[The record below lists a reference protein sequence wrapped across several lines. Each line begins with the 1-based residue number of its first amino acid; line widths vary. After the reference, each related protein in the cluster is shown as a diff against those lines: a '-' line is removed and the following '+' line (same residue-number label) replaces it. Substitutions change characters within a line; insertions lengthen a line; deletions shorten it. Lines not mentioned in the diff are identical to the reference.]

1 MDGVPDGLL
10 PARLGPGARGWF
22 TTRAGGS
29 SRGTWAAP
37 GGAGGRNLG
46 AHVGDVPA
54 DVETNRRRT
63 EDDIGAA
70 IAWMAQRH
78 TATVRLIGSDEQG
91 ARYGQRA
98 FDAHGPAEEQATDG
112 CDATIVHGR
121 VDLAAGVLV
130 ADCVPLLLAGTAG
143 DAVAA
148 VHVGRAG
155 LVAGIVPAVLER
167 LRSLGVAGA
176 AVHASLGPSICGRC
190 YEVPADLQAAVV
202 ADAPAAR
209 ATSAWGTPAL
219 DIPAGVQAQLTAGG
233 VEHVEVHGAC
243 TRTDERFFSYRR
255 SPRTGRCSGLVVA
268 AGRDT
273 PETWRPTAS
282 DLV

>member
-1 MDGVPDGLL
+1 MGGVPDGLL

-22 TTRAGGS
+22 TTRAGGT
-29 SRGTWAAP
+29 SRGPWAAP
-37 GGAGGRNLG
+37 GGAGGRNLA

-54 DVETNRRRT
+54 DVATNRRRT

-78 TATVRLIGSDEQG
+78 TATVRVIGADGQGSLDE
-91 ARYGQRA
+91 
-98 FDAHGPAEEQATDG
+98 HGPTEEEATDG
-112 CDATIVHGR
+112 CDATVVHGR
-121 VDLAAGVLV
+121 ADLAAGVLV
-130 ADCVPLLLAGTAG
+130 ADCVPLLLAGTVG
-143 DAVAA
+143 QAVAA

-167 LRSLGVAGA
+167 LRWLGVAGA
-176 AVHASLGPSICGRC
+176 ALHASLGPSICGRC

-202 ADAPAAR
+202 AEVPAAR
-209 ATSAWGTPAL
+209 ATTAWGTPAL
-219 DIPAGVQAQLTAGG
+219 DIPAGVQAQLADGG
-233 VEHVEVHGAC
+233 VEHIETHAAC

-255 SPRTGRCSGLVVA
+255 SSRTGRCAGLVVA
-268 AGRDT
+268 VSRDT
-273 PETWRPTAS
+273 PETWRPTTS